1 MNAAE
6 TTCVLVIINYQTPDL
21 TLQAFNSF
29 HKFYSKV
36 PVTIVD
42 NGSRDNSQSLFAEIQ
57 RSHPEQISIVNFPK
71 NIHHGPAMDAML
83 RQGNSKY
90 IFFLDSDCEVM
101 QGGFMEQMLELA
113 EQEKNV
119 FAVGKKIFMN
129 KRGFDVEESNN
140 AIPYI
145 RPFCMLVHRQNY
157 KQLPPFRKH
166 GSPCLET
173 MRAAAKQ
180 NFSLIHF
187 PVLDYIRHEGRGTVG
202 RFGYQLGLK
211 DNLNYVLHRLG
222 L

>member
-1 MNAAE
+1 MQAE
-6 TTCVLVIINYQTPDL
+6 TLCVLVIINYQTPDL
-21 TLQAFNSF
+21 TLRAFNTF
-29 HKFYSKV
+29 HTFYPKF

-42 NGSRDNSQSLFAEIQ
+42 NGSRDNSQSLFVELQ
-57 RSHPEQISIVNFPK
+57 HSHSELITLVNFPK

-83 RQGNSKY
+83 RDGNTKY
-90 IFFLDSDCEVM
+90 VFFLDSDCEVLH
-101 QGGFMEQMLELA
+101 GGFIEQMLELA

-129 KRGFDVEESNN
+129 KRGFDVEQSEDT
-140 AIPYI
+140 IPYI

-157 KQLPPFRKH
+157 RQLPPFQKH

-173 MRAAAKQ
+173 MREAVRQ

-187 PVLDYIRHEGRGTVG
+187 PVLDYVRHKGKGTVG

-211 DNLNYVLHRLG
+211 DKMNYVLHRLG